1 MITLLLLQI
10 DLFYFETMYEKEQ
23 VPLKKYRYWESLRK
37 VKRLAK
43 EEGII

>member
-1 MITLLLLQI
+1 MIKLLLIQI
-10 DLFYFETMYEKEQ
+10 DLFYFEYMYEKEQ
-23 VPLKKYRYWESLRK
+23 VPLKKYRYWESLRR

>member
-1 MITLLLLQI
+1 MIILLLLQI

-37 VKRLAK
+37 IK
-43 EEGII
+43 ELMKGEFYE